1 MGKGKGVYMIKT
13 QEFKIY
19 MKIGNLVYW
28 YMLGGKNEKSNKPNC
43 RV

>member
-1 MGKGKGVYMIKT
+1 MTKQ

-28 YMLGGKNEKSNKPNC
+28 YMLGGKNANP
-43 RV
+43 RTR